1 MTIFRKKKAGNQHQ
15 TKIQKRVA
23 TISTPD
29 LVMWVENSLFTI
41 GKGVTSWQKTQQI
54 EQLYEAEMGAEALL
68 AITQE
73 LKKRADYA

>member
-1 MTIFRKKKAGNQHQ
+1 
-15 TKIQKRVA
+15 
-23 TISTPD
+23 
-29 LVMWVENSLFTI
+29 MWVENSLFTI